1 MNMETFTEH
10 DLSITVIVTDRDSLE
25 NQLNAAVSAVRERET
40 GERRRGILVTRHG
53 ANEFTVA
60 LSDSVPFGMTQE
72 NHAW

>member
-1 MNMETFTEH
+1 MNMETDTEH
-10 DLSITVIVTDRDSLE
+10 DLSITVRVTDRDSLE
-25 NQLNAAVSAVRERET
+25 NELNAAVSALRERAT
-40 GERRRGILVTRHG
+40 GERRQGILVTRHA

>member
-1 MNMETFTEH
+1 VETLTEH

-25 NQLNAAVSAVRERET
+25 NQLDAAVSAVRERT
-40 GERRRGILVTRHG
+40 PGERRRGILVTRHG

-60 LSDSVPFGMTQE
+60 FSDSVPFGMTQE